1 MHAADFSSIAANL
14 LALFLSVAWPVWDY
28 FATQSLKAHPSGTA
42 RLDYYRQT
50 AACLWIAAGI
60 GCWTEGFGKLV
71 TLHGLGIRAA
81 WLQRHLWS
89 RYLLATIVILFVVV
103 QLIVPI
109 VQVSVKYRKRPFLE
123 PRQFEYLRFFL
134 PASTVERRWF
144 AALSI
149 TAGFCEELL
158 FRGFLLRYLHTSP
171 LHLPFVWAALASA
184 LILGAHHLYQG
195 RQGFLS
201 TAMFGLVFTAA
212 LLVTGNLW
220 AGMVCHAAIDLS
232 ILLYWRPKPA
242 VTVAA

>member
-1 MHAADFSSIAANL
+1 LAGLGLFRHSIL
-14 LALFLSVAWPVWDY
+14 ESTPQW
-28 FATQSLKAHPSGTA
+28 TA
-42 RLDYYRQT
+42 RLKYYRQT

-60 GCWTEGFGKLV
+60 ACWTEGFGKIV
-71 TLHGLGIRAA
+71 TLHGLGIRAG

-123 PRQFEYLRFFL
+123 PRQFEFLRFFL

-158 FRGFLLRYLHTSP
+158 FRGFLLQYLHTSP
-171 LHLPFVWAALASA
+171 LHLPFVWAALISA
-184 LILGAHHLYQG
+184 LIFGAHHLYQG

-201 TAMFGLVFTAA
+201 TAIFGLVFTAV
-212 LLVTGNLW
+212 LLVTGSLW

-242 VTVAA
+242 VTIGA